1 MGPAV
6 GEGPIEH
13 GVPDLWVEA
22 AHEKAWGHGG
32 CTTGVGSE
40 VYVDPIEPQL
50 AHRMDI
56 KRRQGPGPGVPPKR
70 IRGGLWDEDE
80 PSQFEENLAQLE
92 ETEDENRLQE
102 AEEELQLPPEG
113 TVGGRHPSRPPRP
126 PPGYRDTERWLA
138 SARLPFDPRASFLAG
153 SQADFKLLDL
163 NVVPAHSLWCLG
175 CPSWLSDFSPGPPVC
190 PATSTQLSSVI
201 RGWLLLVSIQGSF
214 PLRTLTRAGCGLTY
228 VPWTPARSPSSSSS
242 WRSTTMWVS

>member
-1 MGPAV
+1 M
-6 GEGPIEH
+6 
-13 GVPDLWVEA
+13 PDLWVEA

-80 PSQFEENLAQLE
+80 PSQFEESLAQLE

-113 TVGGRHPSRPPRP
+113 TAGGRHPS
-126 PPGYRDTERWLA
+126 
-138 SARLPFDPRASFLAG
+138 
-153 SQADFKLLDL
+153 
-163 NVVPAHSLWCLG
+163 
-175 CPSWLSDFSPGPPVC
+175 
-190 PATSTQLSSVI
+190 
-201 RGWLLLVSIQGSF
+201 
-214 PLRTLTRAGCGLTY
+214 
-228 VPWTPARSPSSSSS
+228 
-242 WRSTTMWVS
+242 